1 MQGVAQ
7 LTTGFSN
14 NYHCNINQLMYLYN
28 FSFDQYFGKTKQY
41 LYITFYVLEMI
52 VFQYVLHH

>member
-14 NYHCNINQLMYLYN
+14 KYHCDINQLMCLVQLL
-28 FSFDQYFGKTKQY
+28 FDQYFRETKHSG
-41 LYITFYVLEMI
+41 I
-52 VFQYVLHH
+52 QYVIHH